1 MLHLILKMFPQFSV
15 EYYLFH
21 SEWHFHKLLKLEPN
35 LIKSLRLSLFSRC
48 GAALSF
54 GSGQSKLENQKRK
67 PRMSWP
73 VVKTRSLLVLIIS
86 SSLLVLLASAKE
98 YRQHEENFEIRPP
111 PPAALDGASTAS
123 INSTM
128 NESKRQVMAASQSRE
143 FLTAHNLVRLHLREP
158 PLKWD
163 RRLTR
168 YARRFASQRIVD
180 CKMVHS
186 FGPYGENIFWGGKD
200 HWTPRDIVRSWIRE
214 HRYYHLRTN
223 ECDPG
228 QMCGHYTQ
236 VIWRESARVGCAKVT
251 CNNGGM
257 YAICSY
263 DPPGNYINESPFGIA
278 PTDKD
283 NPKVDPTPPTSL

>member
-1 MLHLILKMFPQFSV
+1 MFPQFSV
-15 EYYLFH
+15 EFYLFH
-21 SEWHFHKLLKLEPN
+21 SEWHFHKLVKLEPN

-186 FGPYGENIFWGGKD
+186 FGPYGENIFWGGRSSKFCIFLFSF
-200 HWTPRDIVRSWIRE
+200 IVFSNMMHLNMHFFVYFFQRE
-214 HRYYHLRTN
+214 GLGTLCLMRLKLLNGIIKSNKESDSKQISSLQIPIHLIGPIT
-223 ECDPG
+223 
-228 QMCGHYTQ
+228 
-236 VIWRESARVGCAKVT
+236 
-251 CNNGGM
+251 
-257 YAICSY
+257 
-263 DPPGNYINESPFGIA
+263 
-278 PTDKD
+278 
-283 NPKVDPTPPTSL
+283 L